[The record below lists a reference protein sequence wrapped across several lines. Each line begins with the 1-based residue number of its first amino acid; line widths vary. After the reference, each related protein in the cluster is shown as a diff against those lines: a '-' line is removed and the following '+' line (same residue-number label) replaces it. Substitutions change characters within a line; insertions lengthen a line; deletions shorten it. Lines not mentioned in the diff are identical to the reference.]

1 MRKASPEIDIDELA
15 ESLQGKLEGVKLG
28 DAVDA
33 AFKGGVWVSC
43 IVGTKFLLDKVSMT
57 EMFTFARENQEFTKT
72 AFSSF
77 LIGQVSAPLALIPI
91 LKTFL
96 KEAQEKEDL
105 KALAVEAGLV
115 YQYSQTLN
123 PVTLALLII
132 NSPDAIQA
140 LMLQKQREQ
149 EDQVSQIDQI
159 QTKIDTL
166 ESEIL
171 AILESGEKA
180 GIGSRQDEIDRL
192 KIQLADAKQA
202 EADLRD
208 AQIVFEEAQKR
219 AESMLKWGIAVTI
232 GTYLAGSLVYAGDTL
247 LDAIKGV
254 FDMFKI
260 PFKGGV

>member
-1 MRKASPEIDIDELA
+1 MRRQEPTLDIDELA
-15 ESLQGKLEGVKLG
+15 GTLQGKLEGVKLG

-149 EDQVSQIDQI
+149 EDQASQVEQIQAKIDQ
-159 QTKIDTL
+159 L
-166 ESEIL
+166 EAEIL

-180 GIGSRQDEIDRL
+180 GIGSREAEIERL
-192 KIQLADAKQA
+192 RTQLAAAKQA

-208 AQIVFEEAQKR
+208 SQVVFAEAQKR
-219 AESMLKWGIAVTI
+219 AESMLKWGIAVTV
-232 GTYLAGSLVYAGDTL
+232 GTYLAGSMVYAGDTL
-247 LDAIKGV
+247 LDSIQGA
-254 FDMFKI
+254 FNMFKI